1 MFKKTLLA
9 VAMGL
14 SIITMSACSDDDD
27 DYKPTVPEQEEE
39 KDNADNVS
47 LLDAIKS
54 RDDLTYVASLVESGK
69 LGELEANLKLGEFTL
84 FLPSDEALTAFV
96 ANEGYTSLDELLA
109 DPKFSSDKLRLMFLY
124 HAVEGKFTKDDFG
137 NRKKFRSEANDA
149 SSTGTDLVVNKNG
162 DDYYLTDSSMLRD
175 NTSKIIATD
184 IKTKD
189 DVIHVIDD
197 VLIKGEK
204 KVATQS
210 IAEIVAASD
219 DFTILEQ
226 ALVKTGL
233 ASTFAGTDK
242 FTVFAPTDAAFKK
255 LAGEL
260 GVEPAQLLAD
270 KDALTN
276 ILKYHVVNGTVT
288 AIDVSFGAG
297 VKTLNDKNITIT
309 QDGDGMMVT
318 DLSGDADNV
327 ADITTPNVMATN
339 GVIHIIDDVLLPM
352 SLKSDNGGNNTQ
364 TLLNLMAS
372 DPELS
377 DLKDIVEAQNLAS
390 ALQGDNL
397 TVFAPTNAAFAQ
409 FYKASGYSKQILM
422 SPLAT
427 SQVAAVIKYHILPQ
441 KITSSQ
447 LMAGKFDTLNGA
459 KLTINAD
466 KKILNSTGA
475 IVNIQD
481 ADNMAKNGVF
491 HKIDNV
497 LIPPTK

>member
-14 SIITMSACSDDDD
+14 SIMSMSACSDDDD
-27 DYKPTVPEQEEE
+27 DYKPTVPEQEE
-39 KDNADNVS
+39 NADNVS

-69 LGELEANLKLGEFTL
+69 LGQLETNLKLGEFTL

-96 ANEGYTSLDELLA
+96 ANQGYTSLDELLA
-109 DPKFSSDKLRLMFLY
+109 DPKFSSDTLRLMFLY
-124 HAVEGKFTKDDFG
+124 HAVEGKYTKDDFG
-137 NRKKFRSEANDA
+137 NSKKFRTEANDA
-149 SSTGTDLVVNKNG
+149 SSTGVDLVVNKNG
-162 DDYYLTDSSMLRD
+162 NDYYLTDSSMLRD

-189 DVIHVIDD
+189 DIIHVIDD

-204 KVATQS
+204 KVATQN

-233 ASTFAGTDK
+233 ASTFAGSDK

-260 GVEPAQLLAD
+260 GVETADLLAD
-270 KDALTN
+270 KDALTT
-276 ILKYHVVNGTVT
+276 ILKYHVVKGAVT
-288 AIDVSFGAG
+288 AIDVPFGAG
-297 VKTLNDKNITIT
+297 VKTLNDKDITIT
-309 QDGDGMMVT
+309 QDGGGMMVT
-318 DLSGDADNV
+318 DISGDADNV

-339 GVIHIIDDVLLPM
+339 GVIHIIDDVLLPT

-364 TLLNLMAS
+364 TLLNLIAS

-377 DLKDIVEAQNLAS
+377 DLKDIVEAQKLTG
-390 ALQGDNL
+390 ALEGDNL

-466 KKILNSTGA
+466 KKIVNSTGA

-497 LIPPTK
+497 LIPPSK